1 MNLRGYHALYSL
13 FQFWVWAI
21 WWWEAWSLDSDHISY
36 TVSPTPTLLDV
47 LQLPLMGMIHSMPI
61 FMKTIHINNG
71 IQLFNSLPPSFF
83 PISSN
88 LKMKKREWKWLGTKL
103 IAMTPISIHN
113 LLHLETNSICP
124 LFGPLSWTPNLHV
137 GFGIFMT

>member
-88 LKMKKREWKWLGTKL
+88 LKMKMVRNQINSNDTYFNSQSSPFRNKFHLPPVWSIVMDTKSSCRVLYFYDLARE
-103 IAMTPISIHN
+103 
-113 LLHLETNSICP
+113 
-124 LFGPLSWTPNLHV
+124 
-137 GFGIFMT
+137 